1 MTTMHKKITKADIG
15 ATIVFGQFYIY
26 FLYLYMKNPLVLA
39 TFFFMSVLTLS
50 FIKINTQYKF
60 YYQFFFIYLI
70 VLLTFSLIS
79 KEYEFY
85 ISMYNLLYLY
95 TALNAA
101 YFMVNSSLGLF
112 FAKACFFSYS
122 IFLSYF
128 IFKFGNDVDAYNT
141 ILDGSSRNYLSAI
154 SIFLTINFYIHL
166 KLYSNKVVLYPAIIN
181 LILCAFLFGRSGIA
195 LSFAILLVILFD
207 YNKKIFICISFIAT
221 ITVIT
226 NYNLINSFLIEKSN
240 FALGVESERTL
251 FRKEYLNHIF
261 NNSEFIR
268 GRAISNCCTYIQ
280 SYGNPHNSFIMGHM
294 RYGISHSILALIII
308 SFILIKR
315 DLIMIFFTLI
325 IYSRYFLDQ
334 LGLFTHFDFIIF
346 SILFILIKST
356 SYKINSSKLSHP

>member
-1 MTTMHKKITKADIG
+1 MHKKITKADIG

-128 IFKFGNDVDAYNT
+128 IFKF
-141 ILDGSSRNYLSAI
+141 LR
-154 SIFLTINFYIHL
+154 LTHEVQYQMR
-166 KLYSNKVVLYPAIIN
+166 
-181 LILCAFLFGRSGIA
+181 GE
-195 LSFAILLVILFD
+195 
-207 YNKKIFICISFIAT
+207 KKT
-221 ITVIT
+221 
-226 NYNLINSFLIEKSN
+226 
-240 FALGVESERTL
+240 
-251 FRKEYLNHIF
+251 
-261 NNSEFIR
+261 
-268 GRAISNCCTYIQ
+268 
-280 SYGNPHNSFIMGHM
+280 
-294 RYGISHSILALIII
+294 
-308 SFILIKR
+308 
-315 DLIMIFFTLI
+315 
-325 IYSRYFLDQ
+325 
-334 LGLFTHFDFIIF
+334 
-346 SILFILIKST
+346 
-356 SYKINSSKLSHP
+356 